1 MLRKTLFLAALV
13 TALTTISLAFGGG
26 SGRHWGHGVSI
37 NTNDDSSSDECR
49 DHLEIWSDDRP
60 AEARAEEFKSL
71 PNKPLR
77 VTAARNGGIQV
88 KSWDKAEIGVKLCKA
103 AVAKTDS
110 AAKAMVEQLHLEV
123 SGNEVSVSGDHSWN
137 SGDNDDAPMASA
149 LIMLFVPKNAD
160 LDLNAHNGGI
170 SLRNVTV
177 TAVAHT
183 TNGGISLRNSFGK
196 ITAEAQNGGV
206 SVKDCGGD
214 MSIRVQNGG
223 VHLALAREW
232 SGKGLEARTHNGG
245 LTVELPDDIRSGVEI
260 SAGRWTSIQCDS
272 NACGKAQRNW
282 DDDGRYLHVGTGETV
297 IRAGTVNGGIV
308 VKRRGY
314 KDAI

>member
-1 MLRKTLFLAALV
+1 MLRKTLFFTALVAAL
-13 TALTTISLAFGGG
+13 ATISLAYGGG

-49 DHLEIWSDDRP
+49 AHLEIWSDDRP
-60 AEARAEEFKSL
+60 AEARAEEFKAL

-88 KSWDKAEIGVKLCKA
+88 KNWDKPEIGVKLCKA
-103 AVAKTDS
+103 AVARTDS
-110 AAKAMVEQLHLEV
+110 AAKEAVERLRLEIANSEVRVTGDRNWDSDDDNNAM
-123 SGNEVSVSGDHSWN
+123 S
-137 SGDNDDAPMASA
+137 SA

-160 LDLNAHNGGI
+160 LDLNANNGGI

-183 TNGGISLRNSFGK
+183 TNGGISLKNSFGK

-223 VHLALAREW
+223 VHLSLARDW
-232 SGKGLEARTHNGG
+232 NGKGLEARTHNGG
-245 LTVELPDDIRSGVEI
+245 LTVELPDDMRSGVEI

-282 DDDGRYLHVGTGETV
+282 DDDGRYLHVGTGDTV

-308 VKRRGY
+308 VKRRAY